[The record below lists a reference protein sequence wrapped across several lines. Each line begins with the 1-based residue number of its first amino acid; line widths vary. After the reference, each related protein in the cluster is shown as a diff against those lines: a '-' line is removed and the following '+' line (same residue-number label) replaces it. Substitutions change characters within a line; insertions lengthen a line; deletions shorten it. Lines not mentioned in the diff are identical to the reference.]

1 MSHRTAIFSKLV
13 SDYARID
20 VVAVGPDTPLRACMA
35 RMIEADASSVVVIDG
50 DKHPIGILTEQDVAR
65 RVVFRADA
73 EQPVA
78 DVMTSDVMTIVSDDY
93 LYFAVARM
101 RRADLRH
108 MPVIDDDG
116 ALVGMLDLAD
126 AMADAS
132 AELMAEID
140 ILTWE
145 GSLDGL
151 AQIKAAQVDLA
162 DHLMGDNL
170 PATDI
175 QALLSHINNDIYR
188 RAVDIAIA
196 AMQQDG
202 RGPPPVEFCVIVMGS
217 GGRSEN
223 YIYPDQDNGFIL
235 ADYPD
240 ERHTE
245 IDGWF
250 IDLAVRLTEDL
261 DRIGFPLCKGHVMAS
276 NPLWRKSIS
285 QWIEQITIWSRK
297 RNTTT
302 LRLCDIFFDF
312 RAVWGEAALAHRLRD
327 HVTAVAGGNLAFLQE
342 MHADDEDHSVA
353 LGWFGRFITERDI
366 EAHKGKMNLKHS
378 GTLPLVEAI
387 RLLSLR
393 EKIIKLSTIERM
405 TALHEAGILKPDEHD
420 YLAGGFKHISRL
432 LLRQQIADFKQGLPV
447 SNYVDPDG
455 LSAREKDML
464 TNSFKAIRDLLD
476 RVKGELTGDIF

>member
-1 MSHRTAIFSKLV
+1 
-13 SDYARID
+13 
-20 VVAVGPDTPLRACMA
+20 
-35 RMIEADASSVVVIDG
+35 
-50 DKHPIGILTEQDVAR
+50 
-65 RVVFRADA
+65 
-73 EQPVA
+73 
-78 DVMTSDVMTIVSDDY
+78 
-93 LYFAVARM
+93 
-101 RRADLRH
+101 
-108 MPVIDDDG
+108 
-116 ALVGMLDLAD
+116 
-126 AMADAS
+126 
-132 AELMAEID
+132 
-140 ILTWE
+140 
-145 GSLDGL
+145 
-151 AQIKAAQVDLA
+151 
-162 DHLMGDNL
+162 
-170 PATDI
+170 
-175 QALLSHINNDIYR
+175 
-188 RAVDIAIA
+188 
-196 AMQQDG
+196 
-202 RGPPPVEFCVIVMGS
+202 
-217 GGRSEN
+217 
-223 YIYPDQDNGFIL
+223 
-235 ADYPD
+235 
-240 ERHTE
+240 
-245 IDGWF
+245 
-250 IDLAVRLTEDL
+250 
-261 DRIGFPLCKGHVMAS
+261 MAS

-387 RLLSLR
+387 RLLSLH
-393 EKIIKLSTIERM
+393 EKIIKLSTIARM